1 MKTKMHNGSR
11 LLSLLLAVVL
21 VFTLTVPALAAEKPQ
36 DMNLRIAVMSDLHYL
51 SPDMIADTE
60 DFEHAFNSDR
70 KLLKESSSVLH
81 EMLER
86 VRADK
91 PDILLVSG
99 DLTKD
104 GEQECHAALA
114 KQLQQLQ
121 QDVPGLKI
129 YVINGNHDI
138 RNYNAKNFNTADG
151 KAVPATRT
159 HPEDFKRI
167 YDFVY
172 SDPTVIATFT
182 PAAGNEAGSLSYV
195 ARPVEGLTVIA
206 MDTCRYSSDNTSNGD
221 DEHETSGAISADL
234 EKWVIEQTA
243 AAKARGDL
251 VIGLEHHGL
260 VPHFDVE
267 PTILPMYLVNGYE
280 RIAQEYADAG
290 MSAVFTGHM
299 HAVDIAAMTTKA
311 GNTFYDI
318 ETGSALTYPCPIRF
332 VDLRRSTVGGET
344 NTYMSVSTKTHIGPI
359 NYTDPATGVAYV
371 IDDLTEYA
379 REFGFST
386 AMLKTVAGDFVKSF
400 FGKYLPNDTWPVT
413 KIIENI
419 DKIIEDVA
427 SIPVAEGNNLLDF
440 ANWIY
445 RCNLAGEDDGN
456 YPAWVQSGIDQL
468 KSGALLDQ
476 VLDIVAKDAFGR
488 GSVLFTK
495 FQGLFTKYLKSQL
508 NDLLVKIVVSMSV
521 DNNCPDDND
530 KTILLEGS
538 NAQVRLLPV
547 TGSSAATTQAYV
559 QGDTATVFLTSR
571 QLRAA
576 TGAQSGVAVTVDA
589 TDPAVGT
596 VVLAGRSIANACDAG
611 AAALQVKFRSGTVTL
626 DARAL
631 AALDLHKDVAVSL
644 ASGASLNAAQQ
655 RALGSQA
662 AAATLANASVLVDG
676 AAASCPAGSVR
687 AAVAVNAAND
697 LTAWSLADDG
707 SISAV
712 GGVYDAG
719 QQTYAFDVVNGVTA
733 IARFPFTDVVAGTWY
748 YGAAAY
754 AYNNGLFAGMTPTT
768 FAPNATMT
776 RAMLVSVLWRLA
788 GAPAPKAPNTFVD
801 VPDGAWYTDAVT
813 WAAENGVVSGI
824 GGSRFDPSG
833 FVTREQTAEILYN
846 YAHSKGYDVSAR
858 ADLTAFPDA
867 ASVSG
872 WAEEA
877 LSWAN
882 AAGLINGTVRDGQTI
897 LDPQGRRKKSRTQP
911 ATAII
916 GSGRTYKGFLIKSAA
931 PAWAVSAQTTR
942 RQYRS

>member
-60 DFEHAFNSDR
+60 DFEHALNSDR
-70 KLLKESSSVLH
+70 KLLKESSAILN
-81 EMLER
+81 EMFER

-151 KAVPATRT
+151 KAVLATRT
-159 HPEDFKRI
+159 EPEDFKRI

-182 PAAGNEAGSLSYV
+182 PAEGNKAGGLSYV

-206 MDTCRYSSDNTSNGD
+206 MDTCRYSSDNTSIGD

-243 AAKARGDL
+243 VAKARGDL

-290 MSAVFTGHM
+290 MSVVFTGHM
-299 HAVDIAAMTTKA
+299 HAVDIAAMTTAA

-359 NYTDPATGVAYV
+359 HYTDPATGTAHV

-386 AMLKTVAGDFVKSF
+386 DMLKTVAGDFVKSF

-413 KIIENI
+413 KIVANI
-419 DKIIEDVA
+419 DQIIDDVA
-427 SIPVAEGNNLLDF
+427 AIPIAEGKNLLDF

-445 RCNLAGEDDGN
+445 QCNLAGEDDGN
-456 YPAWVQSGIDQL
+456 YPAWVQSGVDQL

-538 NAQVRLLPV
+538 NAQIRLLPV

-687 AAVAVNAAND
+687 AAVAVNAADD

-712 GGVYDAG
+712 GGAYDAG

-867 ASVSG
+867 GSVSG

-897 LDPQGRRKKSRTQP
+897 LDPQGSASR
-911 ATAII
+911 
-916 GSGRTYKGFLIKSAA
+916 
-931 PAWAVSAQTTR
+931 AQVAMILMN
-942 RQYRS
+942 YVEHVVNA

>member
-159 HPEDFKRI
+159 EPEDFKRI

-172 SDPTVIATFT
+172 SDPTVLATFT
-182 PAAGNEAGSLSYV
+182 PAEGNKAGGLSYV

-260 VPHFDVE
+260 VPHFDVQ

-290 MSAVFTGHM
+290 MSVVFTGHM

-318 ETGSALTYPCPIRF
+318 ETGSALTYPCPVRF

-359 NYTDPATGVAYV
+359 HYTDPATGVAYV

-379 REFGFST
+379 REFGFTT

-413 KIIENI
+413 KIVANI
-419 DKIIEDVA
+419 DQIIDDVA
-427 SIPVAEGNNLLDF
+427 AVPIAEGNNLLDF

-631 AALDLHKDVAVSL
+631 AALDLHRDVAVSL

-687 AAVAVNAAND
+687 AAVAVNAADD

-712 GGVYDAG
+712 SGAYDAG

-867 ASVSG
+867 GSVSG

-897 LDPQGRRKKSRTQP
+897 LDPQGSASR
-911 ATAII
+911 
-916 GSGRTYKGFLIKSAA
+916 
-931 PAWAVSAQTTR
+931 AQVAMILMN
-942 RQYRS
+942 YVEHVVNA

>member
-51 SPDMIADTE
+51 SPDMIAGTE
-60 DFEHAFNSDR
+60 DFEHALNSDR
-70 KLLKESSSVLH
+70 KLLKESSAILY
-81 EMLER
+81 EKFKQ

-121 QDVPGLKI
+121 QDIPGLKI

-159 HPEDFKRI
+159 EPEDFKRI

-172 SDPTVIATFT
+172 SDPTVLATFT
-182 PAAGNEAGSLSYV
+182 PAEGNKAGGLSYV

-260 VPHFDVE
+260 VPHFDVQ

-290 MSAVFTGHM
+290 MSVVFTGHM

-318 ETGSALTYPCPIRF
+318 ETGSALTYPCPVRF

-359 NYTDPATGVAYV
+359 HYTDPATGVAYV

-379 REFGFST
+379 REFGFTT
-386 AMLKTVAGDFVKSF
+386 AMLKTVAGDFIKSF

-413 KIIENI
+413 KIVANI
-419 DKIIEDVA
+419 DQIIDDVA
-427 SIPVAEGNNLLDF
+427 AIPIAEGNNLLDF

-559 QGDTATVFLTSR
+559 QGDTAAVFLTSR

-644 ASGASLNAAQQ
+644 AGGASLNAAQQ

-687 AAVAVNAAND
+687 AAVAVNAADD

-712 GGVYDAG
+712 GGAYDAG

-846 YAHSKGYDVSAR
+846 YAHNKGYDVSAR

-897 LDPQGRRKKSRTQP
+897 LDPQGSASR
-911 ATAII
+911 
-916 GSGRTYKGFLIKSAA
+916 
-931 PAWAVSAQTTR
+931 AQVAMILMN
-942 RQYRS
+942 YVEHVVNA

>member
-159 HPEDFKRI
+159 EPEDFKRI

-172 SDPTVIATFT
+172 SDPTVLATFT
-182 PAAGNEAGSLSYV
+182 PAEGNKAGGLSYV

-206 MDTCRYSSDNTSNGD
+206 MDTCRYSADNTSNGD

-260 VPHFDVE
+260 VPHFDVQ

-290 MSAVFTGHM
+290 MSVVFTGHM

-318 ETGSALTYPCPIRF
+318 ETGSALTYPCPVRF

-359 NYTDPATGVAYV
+359 HYTDPATGVAYV

-379 REFGFST
+379 REFGFTT

-413 KIIENI
+413 KIIANI
-419 DKIIEDVA
+419 DQIIDDVA
-427 SIPVAEGNNLLDF
+427 AVPIAEGNNLLDF

-576 TGAQSGVAVTVDA
+576 TGAQSGVAVAVDA

-662 AAATLANASVLVDG
+662 AAATLTNASVLVDG

-687 AAVAVNAAND
+687 AAVAVNAADD

-712 GGVYDAG
+712 GGAYDAG

-897 LDPQGRRKKSRTQP
+897 LDPQGSASR
-911 ATAII
+911 
-916 GSGRTYKGFLIKSAA
+916 
-931 PAWAVSAQTTR
+931 AQVAMILMN
-942 RQYRS
+942 YVEHVVNA

>member
-70 KLLKESSSVLH
+70 KLLKESSSVLR

-159 HPEDFKRI
+159 EPEDFKQI

-182 PAAGNEAGSLSYV
+182 PAEGNKAGGLSYV

-260 VPHFDVE
+260 VPHFDVQ

-290 MSAVFTGHM
+290 MSVVFTGHM
-299 HAVDIAAMTTKA
+299 HAVDISAMTTKA

-318 ETGSALTYPCPIRF
+318 ETGSALTYPCPVRF
-332 VDLRRSTVGGET
+332 VDLRRTTVGGET

-359 NYTDPATGVAYV
+359 HYTDPATGVAYV

-379 REFGFST
+379 REFGFTT
-386 AMLKTVAGDFVKSF
+386 AMLKTVAGDFIKSF

-413 KIIENI
+413 KIVANI
-419 DKIIEDVA
+419 DQIIDDVA
-427 SIPVAEGNNLLDF
+427 AVPIAEGNNLLDF

-662 AAATLANASVLVDG
+662 ATATLANASVLVDG

-687 AAVAVNAAND
+687 AAVAVNAADD

-712 GGVYDAG
+712 GGAYDAG

-754 AYNNGLFAGMTPTT
+754 ACNNGLFAGMTPTT

-788 GAPAPKAPNTFVD
+788 GEPAPKAPNTFVD

-867 ASVSG
+867 GSVSG

-897 LDPQGRRKKSRTQP
+897 LDPQGSASR
-911 ATAII
+911 
-916 GSGRTYKGFLIKSAA
+916 
-931 PAWAVSAQTTR
+931 AQVAMILMN
-942 RQYRS
+942 YVEHVVNA

>member
-138 RNYNAKNFNTADG
+138 RNYNAKNFNTPDG

-195 ARPVEGLTVIA
+195 ARPVEGLTIVA
-206 MDTCRYSSDNTSNGD
+206 MDTCRYSKENTSNGT

-413 KIIENI
+413 KIVANI
-419 DKIIEDVA
+419 DQIIDDVA
-427 SIPVAEGNNLLDF
+427 AVPIAEGNNLLDF

-456 YPAWVQSGIDQL
+456 YPAWVQSGMDQL
-468 KSGALLDQ
+468 RSGALLDQ

-488 GSVLFTK
+488 SSVLFTK
-495 FQGLFTKYLKSQL
+495 FQGLFTKYLKGQL

-662 AAATLANASVLVDG
+662 ATATLANASVLVDG

-687 AAVAVNAAND
+687 AAVAVNAADD

-712 GGVYDAG
+712 SGAYDAG

-788 GAPAPKAPNTFVD
+788 GEPAPKAPNTFVD

-872 WAEEA
+872 WAEKA

-897 LDPQGRRKKSRTQP
+897 LDPQGSASR
-911 ATAII
+911 
-916 GSGRTYKGFLIKSAA
+916 
-931 PAWAVSAQTTR
+931 AQVAMILMN
-942 RQYRS
+942 YVEHVVNA

>member
-70 KLLKESSSVLH
+70 KLLKESSSVLR

-159 HPEDFKRI
+159 EPEDFKRI

-182 PAAGNEAGSLSYV
+182 PAEGNKAGGLSYV

-260 VPHFDVE
+260 VPHFDVQ

-290 MSAVFTGHM
+290 MSVVFTGHM

-318 ETGSALTYPCPIRF
+318 ETGSALTYPCPVRF
-332 VDLRRSTVGGET
+332 VDLRRTTVGGET

-379 REFGFST
+379 REFGFTT

-413 KIIENI
+413 KIVANI
-419 DKIIEDVA
+419 DQIIDDVA
-427 SIPVAEGNNLLDF
+427 AVPIAEGNNLLDF

-662 AAATLANASVLVDG
+662 ATATLANASVLVDG

-687 AAVAVNAAND
+687 AAVAVNAADD

-712 GGVYDAG
+712 GGAYDAG

-788 GAPAPKAPNTFVD
+788 GEPAPKAPNTFVD

-867 ASVSG
+867 GSVSG

-897 LDPQGRRKKSRTQP
+897 LDPQGSASR
-911 ATAII
+911 
-916 GSGRTYKGFLIKSAA
+916 
-931 PAWAVSAQTTR
+931 AQVAMILMN
-942 RQYRS
+942 YVEHVVNA

>member
-159 HPEDFKRI
+159 EPEDFKRI

-172 SDPTVIATFT
+172 SDPTVLATFT
-182 PAAGNEAGSLSYV
+182 PAEGNKAGGLSYV

-260 VPHFDVE
+260 VPHFDVQ

-290 MSAVFTGHM
+290 MSVVFTGHM

-318 ETGSALTYPCPIRF
+318 ETGSALTYPCPVRF

-359 NYTDPATGVAYV
+359 HYTDPATGVAYV

-379 REFGFST
+379 REFGFTT

-413 KIIENI
+413 KIVANI
-419 DKIIEDVA
+419 DQIIDDVTA
-427 SIPVAEGNNLLDF
+427 VPIAEGNNLLDF

-631 AALDLHKDVAVSL
+631 AALDLHRDVAVSL

-676 AAASCPAGSVR
+676 AAASCPSGSVR
-687 AAVAVNAAND
+687 AAVAVNAADD

-712 GGVYDAG
+712 SGAYDAG

-897 LDPQGRRKKSRTQP
+897 LDPQGSASR
-911 ATAII
+911 
-916 GSGRTYKGFLIKSAA
+916 
-931 PAWAVSAQTTR
+931 AQVAMILMN
-942 RQYRS
+942 YVEHVVNA

>member
-195 ARPVEGLTVIA
+195 ARPVEGLTIVA
-206 MDTCRYSSDNTSNGD
+206 MDTCRYSKENTSNGT

-318 ETGSALTYPCPIRF
+318 ETGSALTYPCPVRF

-386 AMLKTVAGDFVKSF
+386 AMLKTVAGDFIKSF

-413 KIIENI
+413 KIIANI
-419 DKIIEDVA
+419 DQIIDDVA
-427 SIPVAEGNNLLDF
+427 AVPIAEGNNLLDF

-456 YPAWVQSGIDQL
+456 YPAWVQSGMDQL
-468 KSGALLDQ
+468 RSGALLDQ

-488 GSVLFTK
+488 SSVLFTK

-571 QLRAA
+571 QLRTA

-687 AAVAVNAAND
+687 AAVAVNAADD

-712 GGVYDAG
+712 GGAYDAG

-788 GAPAPKAPNTFVD
+788 GEPAPKAPNTFVD

-897 LDPQGRRKKSRTQP
+897 LDPQGSASR
-911 ATAII
+911 
-916 GSGRTYKGFLIKSAA
+916 
-931 PAWAVSAQTTR
+931 AQVAMILMN
-942 RQYRS
+942 YVEHVVNA

>member
-1 MKTKMHNGSR
+1 MKTKMHNGRR

-159 HPEDFKRI
+159 EPEDFKQI

-182 PAAGNEAGSLSYV
+182 PAEGNKAGGLSYV

-260 VPHFDVE
+260 VPHFDVQ

-290 MSAVFTGHM
+290 MSVVFTGHM

-318 ETGSALTYPCPIRF
+318 ETGSALTYPCPVRF

-379 REFGFST
+379 REFGFTT
-386 AMLKTVAGDFVKSF
+386 AMLKTVAGDFIKSF

-413 KIIENI
+413 KIVANI
-419 DKIIEDVA
+419 DQIIDDVA
-427 SIPVAEGNNLLDF
+427 AIPIAEGNNLLDF

-687 AAVAVNAAND
+687 AAVAVNAADD

-712 GGVYDAG
+712 GGAYDAG

-867 ASVSG
+867 GSVSG

-897 LDPQGRRKKSRTQP
+897 LDPQGSASR
-911 ATAII
+911 
-916 GSGRTYKGFLIKSAA
+916 
-931 PAWAVSAQTTR
+931 AQVAMILMN
-942 RQYRS
+942 YVEHVVNA

>member
-121 QDVPGLKI
+121 QDIPGLKI

-138 RNYNAKNFNTADG
+138 RNYNAKNFNTPDG

-195 ARPVEGLTVIA
+195 ARPVEGLTIVA
-206 MDTCRYSSDNTSNGD
+206 MDTCRYSKENTSNGT

-318 ETGSALTYPCPIRF
+318 ETGSALTYPCPVRF
-332 VDLRRSTVGGET
+332 VDLRRTTVGGET

-359 NYTDPATGVAYV
+359 HYTDPATGVAYV

-379 REFGFST
+379 REFGFTT

-488 GSVLFTK
+488 GSVLLTK

-687 AAVAVNAAND
+687 AAVAVNAADD

-712 GGVYDAG
+712 GGAYDAG

-897 LDPQGRRKKSRTQP
+897 LDPQGSASR
-911 ATAII
+911 
-916 GSGRTYKGFLIKSAA
+916 
-931 PAWAVSAQTTR
+931 AQVAMILMN
-942 RQYRS
+942 YVEHVVNA

>member
-70 KLLKESSSVLH
+70 KLLKESSSVLR

-121 QDVPGLKI
+121 QDIPGLKI

-151 KAVPATRT
+151 KAVRATRT
-159 HPEDFKRI
+159 EPEDFKQI

-182 PAAGNEAGSLSYV
+182 PAEGNKAGGLSYV
-195 ARPVEGLTVIA
+195 ARPVEGLTIIA

-344 NTYMSVSTKTHIGPI
+344 STYMSVSTKTHAGPI
-359 NYTDPATGVAYV
+359 NYTDPATGTAHV

-386 AMLKTVAGDFVKSF
+386 DMLKTVAGDFVKSF

-413 KIIENI
+413 KIVANI
-419 DKIIEDVA
+419 DQIIDDVA
-427 SIPVAEGNNLLDF
+427 AVPIADGKDLLDF

-445 RCNLAGEDDGN
+445 QCNLAGEDDGN
-456 YPAWVQSGIDQL
+456 YPAWVQSGVDQL

-662 AAATLANASVLVDG
+662 ATATLANASVLVDG

-687 AAVAVNAAND
+687 AAVAVNAADD

-712 GGVYDAG
+712 GGAYDAG

-788 GAPAPKAPNTFVD
+788 GEPAPKAPNTFVD

-867 ASVSG
+867 GSVSG

-897 LDPQGRRKKSRTQP
+897 LDPQGSASR
-911 ATAII
+911 
-916 GSGRTYKGFLIKSAA
+916 
-931 PAWAVSAQTTR
+931 AQVAMILMN
-942 RQYRS
+942 YVEHVVNA

>member
-11 LLSLLLAVVL
+11 LLSLLLSVVL

-70 KLLKESSSVLH
+70 KLLKESSSVLR

-159 HPEDFKRI
+159 EPEDFKQI

-182 PAAGNEAGSLSYV
+182 PAEGNKAGGLSYV

-413 KIIENI
+413 KIVANI
-419 DKIIEDVA
+419 DQIIDDVA
-427 SIPVAEGNNLLDF
+427 AVPIAEGNNLLDF

-456 YPAWVQSGIDQL
+456 YPAWVQSGMDQL
-468 KSGALLDQ
+468 RSGALLDQ

-488 GSVLFTK
+488 SSVLFTK
-495 FQGLFTKYLKSQL
+495 FQGLFTKYLKGQL

-662 AAATLANASVLVDG
+662 ATATLANASVLVDG

-687 AAVAVNAAND
+687 AAVAVNAADD

-712 GGVYDAG
+712 GGAYDAG

-867 ASVSG
+867 GSVSG
-872 WAEEA
+872 WAENA

-897 LDPQGRRKKSRTQP
+897 LDPQGSASR
-911 ATAII
+911 
-916 GSGRTYKGFLIKSAA
+916 
-931 PAWAVSAQTTR
+931 AQVAMILMN
-942 RQYRS
+942 YVEHVVNA

>member
-70 KLLKESSSVLH
+70 KLLKESSSVLR

-159 HPEDFKRI
+159 EPEDFKRI

-172 SDPTVIATFT
+172 SDPTVLATFT
-182 PAAGNEAGSLSYV
+182 PAEGNKAGGLSYV

-206 MDTCRYSSDNTSNGD
+206 MDTCRYSSDNTSIGD

-260 VPHFDVE
+260 VPHFDMQ

-290 MSAVFTGHM
+290 MSVVFTGHM

-318 ETGSALTYPCPIRF
+318 ETGSALTYPCPVRF

-379 REFGFST
+379 REFGFTT

-413 KIIENI
+413 KIVANI
-419 DKIIEDVA
+419 DQIIDDVA
-427 SIPVAEGNNLLDF
+427 AIPIAEGNNLLDF

-589 TDPAVGT
+589 TDPTVGT

-662 AAATLANASVLVDG
+662 ATATLANASVLVDG
-676 AAASCPAGSVR
+676 AAASCPAGGVR
-687 AAVAVNAAND
+687 AAVAVNAADD

-712 GGVYDAG
+712 GGAYDAG

-788 GAPAPKAPNTFVD
+788 GEPAPKAPNTFVD

-897 LDPQGRRKKSRTQP
+897 LDPQGSASR
-911 ATAII
+911 
-916 GSGRTYKGFLIKSAA
+916 
-931 PAWAVSAQTTR
+931 AQVAMILMN
-942 RQYRS
+942 YVEHVVNA

>member
-70 KLLKESSSVLH
+70 KLLKESSSVLR

-159 HPEDFKRI
+159 EPEDFKRI

-182 PAAGNEAGSLSYV
+182 PAEGNKAGGLSYV

-260 VPHFDVE
+260 VPHFDVQ
-267 PTILPMYLVNGYE
+267 PTILPMYLVNGYK

-290 MSAVFTGHM
+290 MSVVFTGHM

-318 ETGSALTYPCPIRF
+318 ETGSALTYPCPVRF

-359 NYTDPATGVAYV
+359 HYTDPATGVAYV

-379 REFGFST
+379 RKFGFTT

-413 KIIENI
+413 KIVANI
-419 DKIIEDVA
+419 DQIIDDVA
-427 SIPVAEGNNLLDF
+427 AVPIAEGNNLLDF

-596 VVLAGRSIANACDAG
+596 VILAGRSIANACDAG

-687 AAVAVNAAND
+687 AAVAVNAADD

-712 GGVYDAG
+712 GGAYDAG

-867 ASVSG
+867 GSVSG

-897 LDPQGRRKKSRTQP
+897 LDPQGSASR
-911 ATAII
+911 
-916 GSGRTYKGFLIKSAA
+916 
-931 PAWAVSAQTTR
+931 AQVAMILMN
-942 RQYRS
+942 YVEHVVNA

>member
-21 VFTLTVPALAAEKPQ
+21 VLTLTVPALAAEKPQ

-70 KLLKESSSVLH
+70 KLLKESSSVLR

-121 QDVPGLKI
+121 QDIPGLKI

-138 RNYNAKNFNTADG
+138 RNYNAKNFNTPDG

-195 ARPVEGLTVIA
+195 ARPVEGLTIVA
-206 MDTCRYSSDNTSNGD
+206 MDTCRYSKENTSNGT

-456 YPAWVQSGIDQL
+456 YPAWVQSGMDQL
-468 KSGALLDQ
+468 CSGALLDQ

-488 GSVLFTK
+488 SSVLFTK
-495 FQGLFTKYLKSQL
+495 FQGLFTKYLKGQL

-596 VVLAGRSIANACDAG
+596 VVLAGRSIAKACDAG

-662 AAATLANASVLVDG
+662 AAVTLANASVLVDG

-687 AAVAVNAAND
+687 AAVAVNAADD

-712 GGVYDAG
+712 SGAYDAG

-897 LDPQGRRKKSRTQP
+897 LDPQGSASR
-911 ATAII
+911 
-916 GSGRTYKGFLIKSAA
+916 
-931 PAWAVSAQTTR
+931 AQVAMILMN
-942 RQYRS
+942 YVEHVVNA

>member
-21 VFTLTVPALAAEKPQ
+21 VLTLTVPALAAEKPQ

-121 QDVPGLKI
+121 QDIPGLKI

-138 RNYNAKNFNTADG
+138 RNYNAKNFNTPDG

-427 SIPVAEGNNLLDF
+427 SIPVAEGNNLLNF

-488 GSVLFTK
+488 GSVLLTK

-662 AAATLANASVLVDG
+662 ATATLANASVLVDG

-687 AAVAVNAAND
+687 AAVAVNAADD

-712 GGVYDAG
+712 GGAYDAG

-858 ADLTAFPDA
+858 ANLTAFPDA

-897 LDPQGRRKKSRTQP
+897 LDPQGSASR
-911 ATAII
+911 
-916 GSGRTYKGFLIKSAA
+916 
-931 PAWAVSAQTTR
+931 AQVAMILMN
-942 RQYRS
+942 YVEHVVNA

>member
-70 KLLKESSSVLH
+70 KLLKESSSVLR

-159 HPEDFKRI
+159 EPEDFKRI

-172 SDPTVIATFT
+172 SDPTVLATFT
-182 PAAGNEAGSLSYV
+182 PAEGNKAGGLSYV

-260 VPHFDVE
+260 VPHFDVQ

-290 MSAVFTGHM
+290 MSVVFTGHM

-318 ETGSALTYPCPIRF
+318 ETGSALTYPCPVRF

-359 NYTDPATGVAYV
+359 HYTDPATGVAYV

-413 KIIENI
+413 KIIANI
-419 DKIIEDVA
+419 DQIIDDVA
-427 SIPVAEGNNLLDF
+427 AVPIAEGNNLLDF

-596 VVLAGRSIANACDAG
+596 VVLAGHSIANARDAG

-662 AAATLANASVLVDG
+662 ATATLANASVLVDG

-687 AAVAVNAAND
+687 AAVAVNAADD

-712 GGVYDAG
+712 SGAYDAG

-788 GAPAPKAPNTFVD
+788 GEPAPKAPNTFVD

-867 ASVSG
+867 GSVSG

-897 LDPQGRRKKSRTQP
+897 LDPQGSASR
-911 ATAII
+911 
-916 GSGRTYKGFLIKSAA
+916 
-931 PAWAVSAQTTR
+931 AQVAMILMN
-942 RQYRS
+942 YVEHVVNA

>member
-70 KLLKESSSVLH
+70 KLLKESSSVLR

-159 HPEDFKRI
+159 EPEDFKRI

-172 SDPTVIATFT
+172 SDPTVLATFT
-182 PAAGNEAGSLSYV
+182 PAEGNKAGGLSYV

-260 VPHFDVE
+260 VPHFDVQ

-290 MSAVFTGHM
+290 MSVVFTGHM

-318 ETGSALTYPCPIRF
+318 ETGSALTYPCPVRF

-359 NYTDPATGVAYV
+359 HYTDPATGVAYV

-379 REFGFST
+379 REFGFTT

-413 KIIENI
+413 KIVANI
-419 DKIIEDVA
+419 DQIIDDVA
-427 SIPVAEGNNLLDF
+427 AVPIAEGNNLLDF

-631 AALDLHKDVAVSL
+631 AALDLHRDVAVSL

-687 AAVAVNAAND
+687 AAVAVNAADD

-712 GGVYDAG
+712 SGAYDAG

-846 YAHSKGYDVSAR
+846 YAHNKGYDVSAR

-897 LDPQGRRKKSRTQP
+897 LDPQGSASR
-911 ATAII
+911 
-916 GSGRTYKGFLIKSAA
+916 
-931 PAWAVSAQTTR
+931 AQVAMILMN
-942 RQYRS
+942 YVEHVVNA

>member
-70 KLLKESSSVLH
+70 KLLKESSSVLR

-159 HPEDFKRI
+159 EPEDFKQI

-172 SDPTVIATFT
+172 SDPTVLATFT
-182 PAAGNEAGSLSYV
+182 PAEGNKAGGLSYV

-260 VPHFDVE
+260 VPHFDVQ

-290 MSAVFTGHM
+290 MSVVFTGHM

-318 ETGSALTYPCPIRF
+318 ETGSALTYPCPVRF

-359 NYTDPATGVAYV
+359 HYTDPATGVAYV

-379 REFGFST
+379 REFGFTT

-413 KIIENI
+413 KIVANI
-419 DKIIEDVA
+419 DQIIDDVA
-427 SIPVAEGNNLLDF
+427 AVPIAEGNNLLDF

-897 LDPQGRRKKSRTQP
+897 LDPQGSASR
-911 ATAII
+911 
-916 GSGRTYKGFLIKSAA
+916 
-931 PAWAVSAQTTR
+931 AQVAMILMN
-942 RQYRS
+942 YVEHVVNA

>member
-21 VFTLTVPALAAEKPQ
+21 VFTLTVPVLAAEKPQ

-159 HPEDFKRI
+159 EPEDFKQI

-182 PAAGNEAGSLSYV
+182 PAEGNKAGGLSYV

-260 VPHFDVE
+260 VPHFDVQ

-290 MSAVFTGHM
+290 MSVVFTGHM

-318 ETGSALTYPCPIRF
+318 ETGSALTYPCPVRF

-359 NYTDPATGVAYV
+359 HYTDPATGTAHV

-379 REFGFST
+379 REFGFT
-386 AMLKTVAGDFVKSF
+386 TDMLKTVAGDFVKSF

-413 KIIENI
+413 KIIANI
-419 DKIIEDVA
+419 DQIIDDVA
-427 SIPVAEGNNLLDF
+427 AVPIAEGNNLLDF

-687 AAVAVNAAND
+687 AAVAVNAADD

-712 GGVYDAG
+712 GGAYDAG

-788 GAPAPKAPNTFVD
+788 GEPAPKAPNTFVD

-867 ASVSG
+867 GSVSG

-897 LDPQGRRKKSRTQP
+897 LDPQGSASR
-911 ATAII
+911 
-916 GSGRTYKGFLIKSAA
+916 
-931 PAWAVSAQTTR
+931 AQVAMILMN
-942 RQYRS
+942 YVEHVVNA

>member
-70 KLLKESSSVLH
+70 KLLKESSSVLR

-159 HPEDFKRI
+159 EPEDFKRI

-172 SDPTVIATFT
+172 SDPTVLATFT
-182 PAAGNEAGSLSYV
+182 PAEGNKAGGLSYV

-260 VPHFDVE
+260 VPHFDVQ

-290 MSAVFTGHM
+290 MSVVFTGHM

-318 ETGSALTYPCPIRF
+318 ETGSALTYPCPVRF

-359 NYTDPATGVAYV
+359 HYTDPATGVAYV

-379 REFGFST
+379 RKFGFT
-386 AMLKTVAGDFVKSF
+386 TDMLKTVAGDFVKSF

-413 KIIENI
+413 KIVANI
-419 DKIIEDVA
+419 DQIIDDVA
-427 SIPVAEGNNLLDF
+427 AVPIAEGNNLLDF

-687 AAVAVNAAND
+687 AAVAVNAADD

-712 GGVYDAG
+712 GGAYDAG

-788 GAPAPKAPNTFVD
+788 GEPAPKAPNTFVD

-897 LDPQGRRKKSRTQP
+897 LDPQGSASR
-911 ATAII
+911 
-916 GSGRTYKGFLIKSAA
+916 
-931 PAWAVSAQTTR
+931 AQVAMILMN
-942 RQYRS
+942 YVEHVVNA

>member
-159 HPEDFKRI
+159 EPEDFKRI

-172 SDPTVIATFT
+172 SDPTVLATFT
-182 PAAGNEAGSLSYV
+182 PAEGNKAGGLSYV

-260 VPHFDVE
+260 VPHFDVQ

-290 MSAVFTGHM
+290 MSVVFTGHM

-318 ETGSALTYPCPIRF
+318 ETGSALTYPCPVRF

-359 NYTDPATGVAYV
+359 HYTDPATGVAYV

-379 REFGFST
+379 REFGFT
-386 AMLKTVAGDFVKSF
+386 TDMLKTVAGDFVKSF

-413 KIIENI
+413 KIVANI
-419 DKIIEDVA
+419 DQIIDDVA
-427 SIPVAEGNNLLDF
+427 AVPIAEGNNLLDF

-687 AAVAVNAAND
+687 AAVAVNAADD

-712 GGVYDAG
+712 GGAYDAG

-867 ASVSG
+867 GSVSG

-897 LDPQGRRKKSRTQP
+897 LDPQGSASR
-911 ATAII
+911 
-916 GSGRTYKGFLIKSAA
+916 
-931 PAWAVSAQTTR
+931 AQVAMILMN
-942 RQYRS
+942 YVEHVVNA

>member
-159 HPEDFKRI
+159 EPEDFKRI

-182 PAAGNEAGSLSYV
+182 PAEGNKAGGLSYV

-206 MDTCRYSSDNTSNGD
+206 MDTCRYSSDNTSIGD

-260 VPHFDVE
+260 VPHFDVQ

-290 MSAVFTGHM
+290 MSVVFTGHM
-299 HAVDIAAMTTKA
+299 HAVDIAAMTTAA

-318 ETGSALTYPCPIRF
+318 ETGSALTYPCPVRF

-359 NYTDPATGVAYV
+359 HYTDPATGVAYV

-379 REFGFST
+379 REFGFTT

-413 KIIENI
+413 KIVANI
-419 DKIIEDVA
+419 DQIIDDVA
-427 SIPVAEGNNLLDF
+427 AVPIAEGNNLLDF

-456 YPAWVQSGIDQL
+456 YPAWVQSGVDQL

-589 TDPAVGT
+589 TDPTVGT

-687 AAVAVNAAND
+687 AAVAVNAADD

-712 GGVYDAG
+712 GGAYDAG
-719 QQTYAFDVVNGVTA
+719 QQTYAFDMVNGVTA

-788 GAPAPKAPNTFVD
+788 GEPAPKAPNTFVD

-867 ASVSG
+867 GSVSG

-897 LDPQGRRKKSRTQP
+897 LDPQGSASR
-911 ATAII
+911 
-916 GSGRTYKGFLIKSAA
+916 
-931 PAWAVSAQTTR
+931 AQVAMILMN
-942 RQYRS
+942 YVEHVVNA

>member
-159 HPEDFKRI
+159 EPEDFKRI

-172 SDPTVIATFT
+172 SDPTVLATFT
-182 PAAGNEAGSLSYV
+182 PAEGNKAGGLSYV

-260 VPHFDVE
+260 VPHFDVQ

-290 MSAVFTGHM
+290 MSVVFTGHM

-318 ETGSALTYPCPIRF
+318 ETGSALTYPCPVRF

-359 NYTDPATGVAYV
+359 HYTDPATGVAYV

-379 REFGFST
+379 REFGFTT

-413 KIIENI
+413 KIVANI
-419 DKIIEDVA
+419 DQIIDDVA
-427 SIPVAEGNNLLDF
+427 AVPIAEGNNLLDF

-547 TGSSAATTQAYV
+547 TGSNAATTQAYV

-687 AAVAVNAAND
+687 AAVAVNAADD

-712 GGVYDAG
+712 SGAYDAG

-846 YAHSKGYDVSAR
+846 YAHNKGYDVSAR

-897 LDPQGRRKKSRTQP
+897 LDPQGSASR
-911 ATAII
+911 
-916 GSGRTYKGFLIKSAA
+916 
-931 PAWAVSAQTTR
+931 AQVAMILMN
-942 RQYRS
+942 YVEHVVNA

>member
-121 QDVPGLKI
+121 QDIPGLKI

-138 RNYNAKNFNTADG
+138 RNYNAKNFNTPDG

-195 ARPVEGLTVIA
+195 ARPVEGLTIVA
-206 MDTCRYSSDNTSNGD
+206 MDTCRYSKENTSNGT

-260 VPHFDVE
+260 VPHFDVQ

-413 KIIENI
+413 KIIANI
-419 DKIIEDVA
+419 DQIIDDVA
-427 SIPVAEGNNLLDF
+427 AVPIAEGNNLLDF

-456 YPAWVQSGIDQL
+456 YPAWVQSGMDQL
-468 KSGALLDQ
+468 RSGALLDQ

-488 GSVLFTK
+488 SSVLFTK

-547 TGSSAATTQAYV
+547 TGSNAATTQAYV

-644 ASGASLNAAQQ
+644 ASGTSLNAAQQ

-687 AAVAVNAAND
+687 AAVAVNAADD

-712 GGVYDAG
+712 SGAYDAG

-788 GAPAPKAPNTFVD
+788 GEPAPKAPNTFVD

-897 LDPQGRRKKSRTQP
+897 LDPQGSASR
-911 ATAII
+911 
-916 GSGRTYKGFLIKSAA
+916 
-931 PAWAVSAQTTR
+931 AQVAMILMN
-942 RQYRS
+942 YVEHVVNA

>member
-91 PDILLVSG
+91 PDILLVPG

-104 GEQECHAALA
+104 GEQECHAELA

-159 HPEDFKRI
+159 EPEDFKQI

-182 PAAGNEAGSLSYV
+182 PAEGNKAGGLSYV

-260 VPHFDVE
+260 VPHFDVQ

-290 MSAVFTGHM
+290 MSVVFTGHM

-359 NYTDPATGVAYV
+359 HYTDPATGVAYV

-379 REFGFST
+379 REFGFT
-386 AMLKTVAGDFVKSF
+386 TDMLKTVAGDFVKSF

-413 KIIENI
+413 KIIANI
-419 DKIIEDVA
+419 DQIIDDVA
-427 SIPVAEGNNLLDF
+427 AVPIAEGNNLLDF

-538 NAQVRLLPV
+538 NAQARLLPV

-662 AAATLANASVLVDG
+662 ATATLANASVLVDG

-687 AAVAVNAAND
+687 AAVAVNAADD

-712 GGVYDAG
+712 GGAYDAG

-867 ASVSG
+867 GSVSG

-897 LDPQGRRKKSRTQP
+897 LDPQGSASR
-911 ATAII
+911 
-916 GSGRTYKGFLIKSAA
+916 
-931 PAWAVSAQTTR
+931 AQVAMILMN
-942 RQYRS
+942 YVEHVVNA

>member
-159 HPEDFKRI
+159 EPEDFKRI

-172 SDPTVIATFT
+172 SDPTVLATFT
-182 PAAGNEAGSLSYV
+182 PAEGNKAGGLSYV

-206 MDTCRYSSDNTSNGD
+206 MDTCRYSSDNTSIGD

-260 VPHFDVE
+260 VPHFDVQ

-290 MSAVFTGHM
+290 MSVVFTGHM
-299 HAVDIAAMTTKA
+299 HAVDIAAMTTA
-311 GNTFYDI
+311 SGNTFYDI
-318 ETGSALTYPCPIRF
+318 ETGSALTYPCPVRF

-359 NYTDPATGVAYV
+359 HYTDPATGVAYV

-379 REFGFST
+379 REFGFTT

-413 KIIENI
+413 KIVANI
-419 DKIIEDVA
+419 DQIIDDVA
-427 SIPVAEGNNLLDF
+427 AIPIAEGNNLLDF

-456 YPAWVQSGIDQL
+456 YPAWVQSGVDQL

-662 AAATLANASVLVDG
+662 ATATLANASVLVDG

-687 AAVAVNAAND
+687 AAVAVNAADD

-712 GGVYDAG
+712 GGAYDAG

-867 ASVSG
+867 GSVSG

-897 LDPQGRRKKSRTQP
+897 LDPQGSASR
-911 ATAII
+911 
-916 GSGRTYKGFLIKSAA
+916 
-931 PAWAVSAQTTR
+931 AQVAMILMN
-942 RQYRS
+942 YVEHVVNA

>member
-138 RNYNAKNFNTADG
+138 RNYNAKNFNTPDG

-195 ARPVEGLTVIA
+195 ARPVEGLTIIA
-206 MDTCRYSSDNTSNGD
+206 MDTCRYSKENTSNGT

-332 VDLRRSTVGGET
+332 VDLRCSTVGGET

-456 YPAWVQSGIDQL
+456 YPAWVQSGMDQL
-468 KSGALLDQ
+468 RSGALLDQ

-488 GSVLFTK
+488 SSVLFTK
-495 FQGLFTKYLKSQL
+495 FQGLFTKYLKGQL

-687 AAVAVNAAND
+687 AAVAVNAADD

-712 GGVYDAG
+712 GGAYDAG

-897 LDPQGRRKKSRTQP
+897 LDPQGSASR
-911 ATAII
+911 
-916 GSGRTYKGFLIKSAA
+916 
-931 PAWAVSAQTTR
+931 AQVAMILMN
-942 RQYRS
+942 YVEHVVNA

>member
-21 VFTLTVPALAAEKPQ
+21 VLTLTVPALAAEKPQ

-172 SDPTVIATFT
+172 SDPTVLATFT

-290 MSAVFTGHM
+290 MSVVFTGHM

-318 ETGSALTYPCPIRF
+318 ETGSALTYPCPVRF
-332 VDLRRSTVGGET
+332 VDLRRTTVGGET

-359 NYTDPATGVAYV
+359 HYTDPATGVAYV

-379 REFGFST
+379 REFGFTT
-386 AMLKTVAGDFVKSF
+386 AMLKTVAGDFIKSF

-413 KIIENI
+413 KIVANI
-419 DKIIEDVA
+419 DQIIDDVA
-427 SIPVAEGNNLLDF
+427 AVPIAEGNNLLDF

-456 YPAWVQSGIDQL
+456 YPAWVQSGMDQL
-468 KSGALLDQ
+468 RSGALLDQ

-488 GSVLFTK
+488 SSVLFTK

-662 AAATLANASVLVDG
+662 ATATLANASVLVDG

-687 AAVAVNAAND
+687 AAVAVNAADD

-712 GGVYDAG
+712 GGAYDAG

-754 AYNNGLFAGMTPTT
+754 ACNNGLFAGMTPTT

-788 GAPAPKAPNTFVD
+788 GEPAPKAPNTFVD

-897 LDPQGRRKKSRTQP
+897 LDPQGSASR
-911 ATAII
+911 
-916 GSGRTYKGFLIKSAA
+916 
-931 PAWAVSAQTTR
+931 AQVAMILMN
-942 RQYRS
+942 YVEHVVNA

>member
-70 KLLKESSSVLH
+70 KLLKESSSVLR

-159 HPEDFKRI
+159 EPEDFKRI

-172 SDPTVIATFT
+172 SDPTVLATFT
-182 PAAGNEAGSLSYV
+182 PAEGNKAGGLSYV

-260 VPHFDVE
+260 VPHFDVQ

-290 MSAVFTGHM
+290 MSVVFTGHM
-299 HAVDIAAMTTKA
+299 HAVDIAAMTTAA

-318 ETGSALTYPCPIRF
+318 ETGSALTYPCPVRF

-359 NYTDPATGVAYV
+359 HYTDPATGVAYV

-379 REFGFST
+379 REFGFT
-386 AMLKTVAGDFVKSF
+386 TDMLKTVAGDFVKSF

-413 KIIENI
+413 KIIANI
-419 DKIIEDVA
+419 DQIIDDVA
-427 SIPVAEGNNLLDF
+427 AVPIAEGNNLLDF

-456 YPAWVQSGIDQL
+456 YPAWVQSGVDQL

-495 FQGLFTKYLKSQL
+495 FQGLFTKYLKGQL

-655 RALGSQA
+655 RALGTQA
-662 AAATLANASVLVDG
+662 ATATLANASVLVDG

-687 AAVAVNAAND
+687 AAVAVNAADD

-712 GGVYDAG
+712 GGAYDAG

-788 GAPAPKAPNTFVD
+788 GEPAPKAPNTFVD

-867 ASVSG
+867 GSVSG
-872 WAEEA
+872 WAEKA

-897 LDPQGRRKKSRTQP
+897 LDPQGSASR
-911 ATAII
+911 
-916 GSGRTYKGFLIKSAA
+916 
-931 PAWAVSAQTTR
+931 AQVAMILMN
-942 RQYRS
+942 YVEHVVNA

>member
-70 KLLKESSSVLH
+70 KLLKESSSVLR

-159 HPEDFKRI
+159 EPEDFKRI

-182 PAAGNEAGSLSYV
+182 PAEGNKAGGLSYV

-260 VPHFDVE
+260 VPHFDVQ

-290 MSAVFTGHM
+290 MSVVFTGHM
-299 HAVDIAAMTTKA
+299 HAVDIAAMTTAA

-318 ETGSALTYPCPIRF
+318 ETGSALTYPCPVRF
-332 VDLRRSTVGGET
+332 VDLRRTTVGGET

-359 NYTDPATGVAYV
+359 HYTDPATGVAYV

-379 REFGFST
+379 REFGFTT

-413 KIIENI
+413 KIVANI
-419 DKIIEDVA
+419 DQIIDDVA
-427 SIPVAEGNNLLDF
+427 AVPIAEGNNLLDF

-662 AAATLANASVLVDG
+662 ATATLANASVLVDG

-687 AAVAVNAAND
+687 AAVAVNAADD

-712 GGVYDAG
+712 GGAYDAG

-788 GAPAPKAPNTFVD
+788 GEPAPKTPNTFVD

-897 LDPQGRRKKSRTQP
+897 LDPQGSASR
-911 ATAII
+911 
-916 GSGRTYKGFLIKSAA
+916 
-931 PAWAVSAQTTR
+931 AQVAMILMN
-942 RQYRS
+942 YVEHVVNA

>member
-1 MKTKMHNGSR
+1 MNHSKRIGSR
-11 LLSLLLAVVL
+11 LLSLLLAVALVL
-21 VFTLTVPALAAEKPQ
+21 ALSVPAFAAQ
-36 DMNLRIAVMSDLHYL
+36 DSHSGADTGTLKIAVMSDDHYL
-51 SPDMIADTE
+51 SPSMIRDTADYTT
-60 DFEHAFNSDR
+60 ALNSDR
-70 KLLKESSSVLH
+70 KMFAESDAILRT
-81 EMLER
+81 MLDA
-86 VRADK
+86 VRQDK
-91 PDILLVSG
+91 PDVLLISG

-104 GEQECHAALA
+104 GEQECHKALA
-114 KQLQQLQ
+114 KALQQLQ
-121 QDVPGLKI
+121 RDVPGLKV

-138 RNYNAKNFNTADG
+138 RNADALNFNTADG

-159 HPEDFKRI
+159 DPEDFKRI
-167 YDFVY
+167 YDFIY
-172 SDPTVIATFT
+172 SDPTVIATYT
-182 PAAGNEAGSLSYV
+182 PPAGKEAGGLSYV
-195 ARPVEGLTVIA
+195 ARPADGYTLVVI
-206 MDTCRYSSDNTSNGD
+206 DTGRYSSDNTSTGKN
-221 DEHETSGAISADL
+221 EHETSGAISADL
-234 EKWVIEQTA
+234 EQWVIEQTT
-243 AAKARGDL
+243 AAKARGDVVL
-251 VIGLEHHGL
+251 GMQHHGL
-260 VPHFDVE
+260 VAHFDVQ
-267 PTILPMYLVNGYE
+267 PTILPMYLVNDYE
-280 RIAQEYADAG
+280 RLSQEYADAG
-290 MSAVFTGHM
+290 MSVMFTGHS
-299 HAVDIAAMTTKA
+299 HAVDIASATTVA
-311 GNTFYDI
+311 GNTIYDI
-318 ETGSALTYPCPIRF
+318 ETGSGLTYPSPLRF
-332 VDLRRSTVGGET
+332 VELRRSADATV
-344 NTYMSVSTKTHIGPI
+344 VSTGVRTHFGPI
-359 NYTDPATGVAYV
+359 HYTDPLTGTAKT
-371 IDDLTEYA
+371 IDDLTEYGRA
-379 REFGFST
+379 HGFT
-386 AMLKTVAGDFVKSF
+386 TDMLKTVAGSFVKSF
-400 FGKYLPNDTWPVT
+400 FGKFLPNDTWPVT
-413 KIIENI
+413 KIIANI
-419 DKIIEDVA
+419 DQIIDDVA
-427 SIPVAEGNNLLDF
+427 AVPIAEGNNLLDF

-445 RCNLAGEDDGN
+445 QCNLAGEDDGN
-456 YPAWVQSGIDQL
+456 YPAWVQSGVDQL

-476 VLDIVAKDAFGR
+476 VLDIVARDTFGC

-495 FQGLFTKYLKSQL
+495 FQGLFTRYLKSQL

-521 DNNCPDDND
+521 DNNCADDND
-530 KTILLEGS
+530 MTFLIANSGD
-538 NAQVRLLPV
+538 AQIRLLPV
-547 TGSSAATTQAYV
+547 SGSSAATTQAYV
-559 QGDTATVFLTSR
+559 QGSTATVFLTSR

-576 TGAQSGVAVTVDA
+576 TDAQFDATVTINA
-589 TDPAVGT
+589 TDPAAST
-596 VVLAGRSIANACDAG
+596 VVLAGHSIANARDAG

-644 ASGASLNAAQQ
+644 TGASLNAAQQ
-655 RALGSQA
+655 RALGTQA

-687 AAVAVNAAND
+687 AAVAVNAADD

-712 GGVYDAG
+712 GGAYDAG

-858 ADLTAFPDA
+858 ADLTVFPDA
-867 ASVSG
+867 GSVSG
-872 WAEEA
+872 WAEKA

-897 LDPQGRRKKSRTQP
+897 LDPQGSASR
-911 ATAII
+911 
-916 GSGRTYKGFLIKSAA
+916 
-931 PAWAVSAQTTR
+931 AQVAMILMN
-942 RQYRS
+942 YVEHVVNA

>member
-159 HPEDFKRI
+159 EPEDFKRI

-172 SDPTVIATFT
+172 SDPTVLATFT
-182 PAAGNEAGSLSYV
+182 PAEGNKAGGLSYV
-195 ARPVEGLTVIA
+195 ARPVDGLTVIA

-260 VPHFDVE
+260 VPHFDVQ

-290 MSAVFTGHM
+290 MSVVFTGHM

-359 NYTDPATGVAYV
+359 HYTDPATGVAYV

-379 REFGFST
+379 RKFGFTT

-413 KIIENI
+413 KIVANI
-419 DKIIEDVA
+419 DQIIDDVA
-427 SIPVAEGNNLLDF
+427 AVPIAEGNNLLDF

-456 YPAWVQSGIDQL
+456 YPAWVQSGVDQL

-662 AAATLANASVLVDG
+662 ATATLANASVLVDG
-676 AAASCPAGSVR
+676 AAASYPAGSVR
-687 AAVAVNAAND
+687 AAVAVNAADD

-712 GGVYDAG
+712 GGAYDAG
-719 QQTYAFDVVNGVTA
+719 QQTYAFDVVNVVTA

-788 GAPAPKAPNTFVD
+788 GEPAPKAPNTFVD

-867 ASVSG
+867 GSVSG
-872 WAEEA
+872 WAEKA

-897 LDPQGRRKKSRTQP
+897 LDPQGSASR
-911 ATAII
+911 
-916 GSGRTYKGFLIKSAA
+916 
-931 PAWAVSAQTTR
+931 AQVAMILMN
-942 RQYRS
+942 YVEHVVNA

>member
-159 HPEDFKRI
+159 EPEDFKRI

-172 SDPTVIATFT
+172 SDPTVLATFT
-182 PAAGNEAGSLSYV
+182 PAEGNKAGGLSYV

-260 VPHFDVE
+260 VPHFDVQ

-290 MSAVFTGHM
+290 MSVVFTGHM

-318 ETGSALTYPCPIRF
+318 ETGSALTYPCPVRF
-332 VDLRRSTVGGET
+332 VDLRRTTVGGET

-359 NYTDPATGVAYV
+359 HYTDPATGVAYV

-488 GSVLFTK
+488 GSVLLTK

-662 AAATLANASVLVDG
+662 ATATLANASVLVDG

-687 AAVAVNAAND
+687 AAVAVNAADD

-712 GGVYDAG
+712 GGAYDAG

-867 ASVSG
+867 GSVSG

-897 LDPQGRRKKSRTQP
+897 LDPQGSASR
-911 ATAII
+911 
-916 GSGRTYKGFLIKSAA
+916 
-931 PAWAVSAQTTR
+931 AQVAMILMN
-942 RQYRS
+942 YVEHVVNA